1 MREGLATASNDP
13 SFSGESY
20 ANELMQLFIAPMHT
34 DEQQEWASENELSSN
49 AGASLMAFLMKDVNY
64 SPEFLTGAADKVDE
78 FERLAEDGPMG
89 DASSWYYHTGI
100 SQFNESENAE
110 AADPMAEM
118 MRALSRQPEVG
129 YDFITEGDRADFYF
143 DKRDWSQDEYDG
155 IAALAD
161 RVSTDPDVYGAHPEG
176 AALVAAQFVD
186 LTSNSEGFNA
196 EDAKGASDSVA
207 HLLSTYMPSTAAAM
221 DGGGGD
227 AGNAQNHPG
236 GLNVI
241 GFGQM
246 DHMPQFYREDLVNM
260 TGVAMST
267 EDGMV
272 DMAGGVANYRQTQIN
287 TLADQLADDPDNIN
301 LRTQLQ
307 GVMLDDA
314 ELRAFTTKIAGETE
328 INEAYNT
335 DQQRQFWSNL
345 VAEGVKQ
352 VPIKP
357 PIVGSIVE
365 HGIDMGT
372 GAVNDAWANTAEGV
386 TDEWEENATNGIAQM
401 NYETYASLVESG
413 VINENDVPP
422 SLLDEQR
429 RHQGVERPREP
440 GGSFVVRRQRV
451 AGNVG
456 LHLRRE
462 PREHLPQPVRDDV
475 REPGRRGKLGSHLVS
490 PIKLVVA
497 AAVLALGLSACG
509 ADNPPGTISEDDLPS
524 SVEVDDVSH
533 DDQAGQVTC
542 SDVNDAEDNYLMTP
556 SENYD
561 KDRRAAVTYEL
572 SGSNFQTVSN
582 SVWRVDDPDAVME
595 RVSAGI
601 DKCVEDQPDVYQR
614 FDVPGYPDAV
624 GYTEQGSPDQI
635 ADPPHPGA
643 PRRPGRDRDR
653 EAPGRR
659 RIRGPPGGPAEE
671 GCGRLLGRPSGLTED
686 PRHAVEPGWS
696 GPVFRSQLAADLRRC
711 SHTRGTPDSSSQMV
725 ACPGVQAYGNH
736 YI

>member
-1 MREGLATASNDP
+1 MSGSVSIDIDALSGAISALTGLAGRIDSQRNAVVSGTPCELPSLSEGTIGAVSAWLNDQEPELSTRLDLARLLSTQGANVVSYTTDADTLANVQKMLGHEMAERLNGVSYDTDDEDLDELNEILGRRVNDPDVMSSMYEDLEPEGTARALTVLEMQQGMYGDGSALDLAKTMRAGLATASNDP

-34 DEQQEWASENELSSN
+34 DEQREWASDNQLSSS

-64 SPEFLTGAADKVDE
+64 SPEFLTGAANKLDE
-78 FERLAEDGPMG
+78 FEQLAQDGPMG

-110 AADPMAEM
+110 SADPMAEM
-118 MRALSRQPEVG
+118 MRALSRQPLVG
-129 YDFITEGDRADFYF
+129 YDFITQEGRADFYF

-161 RVSTDPDVYGAHPEG
+161 RVSTDPDVYGAHPQG

-227 AGNAQNHPG
+227 AGDAQNHPG

-272 DMAGGVANYRQTQIN
+272 DMAEGVANYRQTQIN
-287 TLADQLADDPDNIN
+287 TLADRLADDPDDIN

-314 ELRAFTTKIAGETE
+314 ELRAFTTKIAGENE
-328 INEAYNT
+328 ISDAHNT

-357 PIVGSIVE
+357 PIVGSIVQ
-365 HGIDMGT
+365 HGIDLGT

-422 SLLDEQR
+422 NLLDANGDIKGWNDLGSPADR
-429 RHQGVERPREP
+429 SSYAANAAQGMSAYISDENLESTYRSRFEAMFENP
-440 GGSFVVRRQRV
+440 GG
-451 AGNVG
+451 
-456 LHLRRE
+456 
-462 PREHLPQPVRDDV
+462 
-475 REPGRRGKLGSHLVS
+475 K
-490 PIKLVVA
+490 
-497 AAVLALGLSACG
+497 
-509 ADNPPGTISEDDLPS
+509 
-524 SVEVDDVSH
+524 
-533 DDQAGQVTC
+533 
-542 SDVNDAEDNYLMTP
+542 
-556 SENYD
+556 
-561 KDRRAAVTYEL
+561 
-572 SGSNFQTVSN
+572 
-582 SVWRVDDPDAVME
+582 
-595 RVSAGI
+595 
-601 DKCVEDQPDVYQR
+601 
-614 FDVPGYPDAV
+614 
-624 GYTEQGSPDQI
+624 
-635 ADPPHPGA
+635 
-643 PRRPGRDRDR
+643 
-653 EAPGRR
+653 
-659 RIRGPPGGPAEE
+659 
-671 GCGRLLGRPSGLTED
+671 
-686 PRHAVEPGWS
+686 
-696 GPVFRSQLAADLRRC
+696 
-711 SHTRGTPDSSSQMV
+711 
-725 ACPGVQAYGNH
+725 
-736 YI
+736 

>member
-1 MREGLATASNDP
+1 
-13 SFSGESY
+13 
-20 ANELMQLFIAPMHT
+20 
-34 DEQQEWASENELSSN
+34 
-49 AGASLMAFLMKDVNY
+49 
-64 SPEFLTGAADKVDE
+64 
-78 FERLAEDGPMG
+78 MG

-227 AGNAQNHPG
+227 AGDAQNHPG

-365 HGIDMGT
+365 HGIDLGT

-422 SLLDEQR
+422 SLLDSNGDIKGWNDLGSPADR
-429 RHQGVERPREP
+429 SSYAANASQGMSAYISDENLESTYRSRFETMFENP
-440 GGSFVVRRQRV
+440 GG
-451 AGNVG
+451 
-456 LHLRRE
+456 
-462 PREHLPQPVRDDV
+462 
-475 REPGRRGKLGSHLVS
+475 
-490 PIKLVVA
+490 
-497 AAVLALGLSACG
+497 
-509 ADNPPGTISEDDLPS
+509 
-524 SVEVDDVSH
+524 
-533 DDQAGQVTC
+533 
-542 SDVNDAEDNYLMTP
+542 
-556 SENYD
+556 
-561 KDRRAAVTYEL
+561 
-572 SGSNFQTVSN
+572 
-582 SVWRVDDPDAVME
+582 
-595 RVSAGI
+595 
-601 DKCVEDQPDVYQR
+601 
-614 FDVPGYPDAV
+614 
-624 GYTEQGSPDQI
+624 
-635 ADPPHPGA
+635 
-643 PRRPGRDRDR
+643 
-653 EAPGRR
+653 
-659 RIRGPPGGPAEE
+659 E
-671 GCGRLLGRPSGLTED
+671 GD
-686 PRHAVEPGWS
+686 
-696 GPVFRSQLAADLRRC
+696 
-711 SHTRGTPDSSSQMV
+711 
-725 ACPGVQAYGNH
+725 
-736 YI
+736 